1 MLSSDTQGETRLH
14 MELHA
19 ACREESEWWRQKSH
33 CKWIKYGDR
42 NTGFFHKHAE
52 SRKNHNYV
60 HEIHASDKVIT
71 QFEEIKVEATYHF
84 SDLFMAQPLMEDIDL
99 LNLIPSAVTDN
110 DNGNLK
116 EPVTLTEVKNA
127 VDNMEEDRA
136 PGPDGFNVNFI
147 KIC

>member
-1 MLSSDTQGETRLH
+1 
-14 MELHA
+14 
-19 ACREESEWWRQKSH
+19 
-33 CKWIKYGDR
+33 
-42 NTGFFHKHAE
+42 
-52 SRKNHNYV
+52 
-60 HEIHASDKVIT
+60 
-71 QFEEIKVEATYHF
+71 
-84 SDLFMAQPLMEDIDL
+84 MEDVDL

-110 DNGNLK
+110 DNGNLN